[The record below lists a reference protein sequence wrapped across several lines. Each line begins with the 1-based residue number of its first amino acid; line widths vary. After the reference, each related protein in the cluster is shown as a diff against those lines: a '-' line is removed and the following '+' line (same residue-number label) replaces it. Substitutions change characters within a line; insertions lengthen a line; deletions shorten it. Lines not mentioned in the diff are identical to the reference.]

1 MERGVVVI
9 YSTETRGQHEHESVT
24 QADVASRLARLKG
37 YKFAGEYE
45 PAAGYTGPVYFVPS
59 DTVVGTEAAFGLG
72 IRTEHDLFGGVV
84 PYAFAATKA
93 ITHTL
98 VDPDAHAPEG
108 WSADFGRQIREAVL
122 TGFAVFT
129 LDDAR
134 RALGRLLDNGPAR
147 VKLARGIGGRGQRV
161 VTEANE
167 VETVLLAIDPVEL
180 SRYGIVLEEELAEV
194 TTYSV
199 GQVRVADL
207 LATYY
212 GTQRSTTNNSGAKVY
227 GGSAL
232 VVVRG
237 DFDEL
242 LKLSLGQDIRLAIA
256 QARAYDAAAVEHFP
270 GFFASRRNYDVARGV
285 DASARWRSGVL
296 EQSWRLG
303 GASGAEV
310 AALEAFRADASLHA
324 VRASSIETYGAC
336 DPPPQAMVHFHGV
349 DDHVGPITKYV
360 LVEPYVDPR

>member
-1 MERGVVVI
+1 MEHGVVVI
-9 YSTETRGQHEHESVT
+9 YSTQTPGLREHESVT
-24 QADVASRLARLKG
+24 RTDVARRLARLKA
-37 YKFAGEYE
+37 YQFAGEYDS
-45 PAAGYTGPVYFVPS
+45 AAAYAGPVYFVPS
-59 DTVVGTEAAFGLG
+59 DTVVGTEAAFRLG
-72 IRTEHDLFGGVV
+72 IRNEHDLFGGVV

-98 VDPDAHAPEG
+98 VDADAQAPEG

-134 RALGRLLDNGPAR
+134 RAFGRQLDSGPVR
-147 VKLARGIGGRGQRV
+147 VKPARGIGGRGQRV
-161 VTEANE
+161 VTEVNE
-167 VETVLLAIDPVEL
+167 LETVLLAIDPTEL
-180 SRYGIVLEEELAEV
+180 SGYGIVLEEELAEV

-212 GTQRSTTNNSGAKVY
+212 GTQRSTTNNSGVKVY

-237 DFDEL
+237 DFEEL
-242 LKLSLGQDIRLAIA
+242 LRLRLTESTRLAIA

-270 GFFASRRNYDVARGV
+270 GFFASRRNYDVAQGM
-285 DASARWRSGVL
+285 DANARWRSGVL

-303 GASGAEV
+303 GASSAEI
-310 AALEAFRADASLHA
+310 AALEAFRADASLRA

-336 DPPPQAMVHFHGV
+336 DPPPQAMVHFRGV
-349 DDHVGPITKYV
+349 DEHVGPITKYV
-360 LVEPYVDPR
+360 LVEPYADAR